1 MSMFRRVL
9 AATAVALV
17 VLTFVPSHLA
27 AEERETRTEVRV
39 SGSVFHWVTEA
50 WSELAAWFA
59 GAVVPRPST
68 DPRPT
73 NDGSCTIDPN
83 GGCGEGQRP

>member
-27 AEERETRTEVRV
+27 AEERETRTEVPT
-39 SGSVFHWVTEA
+39 SASVLHWVAEA

-59 GAVVPRPST
+59 GAVVPPPPSG
-68 DPRPT
+68 PVPT
-73 NDGSCTIDPN
+73 TDGSCTIDPDGRCRDN
-83 GGCGEGQRP
+83 Q